1 MCRYAIRLLKSRN
14 VHSLDHATTAKKILN
29 FTFLSQAIRKK
40 KPKKTNMLRK
50 RTSKSMREKRE
61 REGCWIYHIVYYQQ
75 SKSQTKAP
83 RHIIVLAS
91 ANEVALSRSRFIL
104 N

>member
-1 MCRYAIRLLKSRN
+1 
-14 VHSLDHATTAKKILN
+14 
-29 FTFLSQAIRKK
+29 
-40 KPKKTNMLRK
+40 
-50 RTSKSMREKRE
+50 MREKRE